1 MLLRTLVAVTI
12 SHENPGLN
20 RHLKQRFSPSP
31 EGSGKEVSMGDYVR
45 DVFLELVGT
54 APSSRSPAALPHL
67 TGLPHRSPAAL
78 QCTFQGLAEPTADIA
93 WLCAVLL

>member
-1 MLLRTLVAVTI
+1 MT
-12 SHENPGLN
+12 SHENPILN

-54 APSSRSPAALPHL
+54 APSSRGPEASQISGSAPTLVPSRAGDHVWWPAAD
-67 TGLPHRSPAAL
+67 T
-78 QCTFQGLAEPTADIA
+78 A
-93 WLCAVLL
+93 WLVAVLLRDHLSPRA